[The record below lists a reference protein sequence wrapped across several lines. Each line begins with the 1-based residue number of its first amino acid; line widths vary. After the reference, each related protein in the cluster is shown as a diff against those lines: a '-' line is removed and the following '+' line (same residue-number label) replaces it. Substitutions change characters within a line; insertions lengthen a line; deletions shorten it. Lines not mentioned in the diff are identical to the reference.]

1 MNTAMI
7 LWKHWSQQ
15 VKALFPTL
23 HGHQQKTLALL
34 VQGIV
39 MSGSTVLQ
47 RMAETLGTEEVSL
60 ATMPSIERRLAR
72 FVANPRIEVE
82 VIWEQFIGH
91 ILRFWKGKAIS
102 IVLDCT
108 PFRDDATIVYLG
120 LLVQSRVLPVAW
132 AVMPGQEKWEEGQWS
147 VVARLLDLVQ
157 RCVGREADCTL
168 VADRGL
174 AGFALVKMCQDRGWH
189 YLFRISREHTFRHQ
203 TREGWSNWK
212 PVSSLVEQ
220 PGQHWYGP
228 ATVWQE
234 SCLQT
239 QLSACWIPGHE
250 EGWVLISDRPAGKT
264 RLREYARRM
273 RVEAT
278 FQDTKSRGWD
288 LEASLILDK
297 ERLHRLLLGLFV
309 AIWWVSHLAASC
321 IHHGHRSRFDR
332 ADRRDKSIFRLGRLW
347 LSFIL
352 KHANDSAW
360 GIANL
365 THSLPFRKRNG
376 QWIFS
381 LRF

>member
-7 LWKHWSQQ
+7 LWNQWSQQ
-15 VKALFPTL
+15 VKALLPTL

-39 MSGSTVLQ
+39 MSGSTVLP
-47 RMAETLGTEEVSL
+47 RVAETLGTEEVSL

-72 FVANPRIEVE
+72 FVANPRIDVE
-82 VIWEQFIGH
+82 TVWEAFLQSV
-91 ILRFWKGKAIS
+91 LAFWKGKALTF
-102 IVLDCT
+102 VLDCT
-108 PFRDDATIVYLG
+108 PYRADATIVYLG
-120 LLVQSRVLPVAW
+120 LLVHSRVLPVAW

-147 VVARLLDLVQ
+147 IVGRLLDLVQ
-157 RCVGREADCTL
+157 RCVGEATECTL

-174 AGFALVKMCQDRGWH
+174 AGMALVKLCQDRGWH
-189 YLFRISREHTFRHQ
+189 YLLRISGEHTFRTA
-203 TREGWSNWK
+203 TREGWSDWK
-212 PVSSLVEQ
+212 PVSSLVKQ
-220 PGQHWYGP
+220 PGDQWYG
-228 ATVWQE
+228 AAMVWQE
-234 SCLQT
+234 ESLAT
-239 QLSACWIPGHE
+239 QISACWTEGHE
-250 EGWVLISDRPAGKT
+250 EGWVVISDRPAGKA
-264 RLREYARRM
+264 RLNEYARRM

-288 LEASLILDK
+288 LEASAISNK
-297 ERLHRLLLGLFV
+297 ERLHRLLLGLFI

-347 LSFIL
+347 LAFIL
-352 KHANDSAW
+352 KHAGDSAW

-365 THSLPFRKRNG
+365 THSLPFRKRSG
-376 QWIFS
+376 QWHIP

>member
-7 LWKHWSQQ
+7 LWNQWSQQ
-15 VKALFPTL
+15 VKALFPML
-23 HGHQQKTLALL
+23 HGHQQKTLALV

-39 MSGSTVLQ
+39 MSGSTVLP
-47 RMAETLGTEEVSL
+47 RIAETLGSEEVSL

-72 FVANPRIEVE
+72 FVANPRIDVE
-82 VIWEQFIGH
+82 TVWEAFLQSV
-91 ILRFWKGKAIS
+91 LAFWKGKALAF
-102 IVLDCT
+102 VLDCT
-108 PFRDDATIVYLG
+108 PYRADATIVYLG
-120 LLVQSRVLPVAW
+120 LLVHSRVLPVAW

-147 VVARLLDLVQ
+147 IVGRLLDLVQ
-157 RCVGREADCTL
+157 RCVGETTECTL

-174 AGFALVKMCQDRGWH
+174 AGMALVKLCQDRGWH
-189 YLFRISREHTFRHQ
+189 YLFRISGEHTFRTA
-203 TREGWSNWK
+203 TREGWSDWK
-212 PVSSLVEQ
+212 PVSSLVKQ
-220 PGQHWYGP
+220 PGDHWYGS

-234 SCLQT
+234 ERLAT
-239 QLSACWIPGHE
+239 QISARWTEGHE
-250 EGWVLISDRPAGKT
+250 EGWVVISDRPAGKT
-264 RLREYARRM
+264 RLNEYARRM

-288 LEASLILDK
+288 LEASAIENK
-297 ERLHRLLLGLFV
+297 ERLHRLLLGLFI

-321 IHHGHRSRFDR
+321 IHHGQRSRFDR

-352 KHANDSAW
+352 KHAGDSSW

-365 THSLPFRKRNG
+365 THSLPFRKRSG
-376 QWIFS
+376 RWHIP